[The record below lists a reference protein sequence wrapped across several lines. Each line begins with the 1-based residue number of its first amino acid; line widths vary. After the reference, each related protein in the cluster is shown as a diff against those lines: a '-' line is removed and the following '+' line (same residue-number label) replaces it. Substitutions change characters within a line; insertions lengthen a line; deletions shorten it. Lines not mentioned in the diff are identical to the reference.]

1 MVHFLV
7 QYSPESKHRVQ
18 LKREYK
24 FNLAVSSSTHL
35 DKNLDILLSCSSS
48 FEIIALKLNIFAIR
62 AF

>member
-7 QYSPESKHRVQ
+7 HYSPESKLRVQ

-24 FNLAVSSSTHL
+24 FNLDVSSSTHV

-48 FEIIALKLNIFAIR
+48 FGIIALKLNIVASKGF
-62 AF
+62 